1 MMENHKFLYFQL
13 AFLQTF
19 TLPLS
24 QIRIQD
30 NTTMEFQ
37 QNINFNSITDEIWE
51 FLVWY
56 EIFSY
61 ECPCLAR
68 DWPEIRNSVHS
79 TFVSNCQ
86 QLREGQGV
94 QKRFGAQHYLGG
106 KK

>member
-1 MMENHKFLYFQL
+1 MVWKIGKILMENHECLYFQL

-19 TLPLS
+19 TLHLI

-37 QNINFNSITDEIWE
+37 QNINFDSITDEIWE

-68 DWPEIRNSVHS
+68 DWPEIRNSVS
-79 TFVSNCQ
+79 YKSWYNTGTAGMY
-86 QLREGQGV
+86 RM
-94 QKRFGAQHYLGG
+94 
-106 KK
+106 